1 MKKNMGYVEE
11 HCRLCE
17 ELVMKNMD
25 YVEEHCSLCESILNP
40 KPFTHSQTA
49 LGRTY

>member
-17 ELVMKNMD
+17 ELVMKKKHGLCLRNIVA
-25 YVEEHCSLCESILNP
+25 YVKS
-40 KPFTHSQTA
+40 
-49 LGRTY
+49 

>member
-17 ELVMKNMD
+17 ELVMKKNMG
-25 YVEEHCSLCESILNP
+25 YVEEH
-40 KPFTHSQTA
+40 
-49 LGRTY
+49 LGYVKS